1 MEVGS
6 PKIFL
11 PIGLHLFTEVMSQLN
26 ICPLFLLPLTPS
38 ASPCSCTPPFFS
50 RAYLFLI
57 LFPASSLHPV
67 PCLPVFF
74 PPFRHFPCLS
84 LITCHT
90 LLHNV
95 FTHCQTT
102 PTDFIILPCFHTSI
116 LYLFRLFLFSWWG
129 FLRKHCC
136 HSNQIMTP
144 KSKGRGFQMGY
155 YWYNS
160 SLFIHIVHAAFDNL
174 LFVKFW
180 ITMVM

>member
-26 ICPLFLLPLTPS
+26 IFPLFLLLLTPS
-38 ASPCSCTPPFFS
+38 ASPCSCTPPPPVFS

-57 LFPASSLHPV
+57 LFPASSLLSV
-67 PCLPVFF
+67 IS
-74 PPFRHFPCLS
+74 PCLS

-90 LLHNV
+90 LLHNL

-155 YWYNS
+155 HWYNPL
-160 SLFIHIVHAAFDNL
+160 LFIHIVHAAFNNL

-180 ITMVM
+180 IKVEKT